1 MNIQHLPN
9 LTGAGFLGM
18 GPQELILVAFIVLLL
33 FGAKRLP
40 DLASSFGKSL
50 GEFKR
55 GKDEVAKELE
65 AGRKEAAE
73 AAKSAEKALEEKK
86 GD

>member
-1 MNIQHLPN
+1 MNIYNLPY
-9 LTGAGFLGM
+9 TMGWTLG
-18 GPQELILVAFIVLLL
+18 GPEIGLLVFAILLL

-40 DLASSFGKSL
+40 ELARSFGKSL

>member
-1 MNIQHLPN
+1 MNLQYVPN
-9 LTGAGFLGM
+9 LTAAGFLGM

-40 DLASSFGKSL
+40 DLARSFGKSL

-65 AGRKEAAE
+65 AGRKEAE
-73 AAKSAEKALEEKK
+73 QAAKSAEKALEEKK